1 MESLLGV
8 NRSPIGGGGGGGG
21 VDDSVPGDVD
31 RTASLGDTGLHYS
44 PHGPQAWFELN
55 SFHKGVVKY
64 VPRRIY
70 FRVERSQNGIEKKKI
85 PPPPLE
91 SFYDSRRTT
100 YK

>member
-1 MESLLGV
+1 M
-8 NRSPIGGGGGGGG
+8 G

-31 RTASLGDTGLHYS
+31 RTASLGDTGQHYS

-85 PPPPLE
+85 PPPPRIVLRLTQ
-91 SFYDSRRTT
+91 DNL
-100 YK
+100 